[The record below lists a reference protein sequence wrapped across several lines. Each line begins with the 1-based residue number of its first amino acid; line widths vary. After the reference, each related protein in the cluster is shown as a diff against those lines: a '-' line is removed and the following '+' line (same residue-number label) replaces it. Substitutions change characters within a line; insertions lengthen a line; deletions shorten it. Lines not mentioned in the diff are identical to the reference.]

1 MPRVRNEGDR
11 ERSEDSTRRLPLRW
25 AVILAIAAGAAVPAA
40 AGAGLAAGI
49 AAFIGV
55 AVALHSMVA

>member
-1 MPRVRNEGDR
+1 MPTVRNERGR
-11 ERSEDSTRRLPLRW
+11 EPGEDSTRRLPLRW
-25 AVILAIAAGAAVPAA
+25 AVILAIAAGAAAPAG